1 MKNIYS
7 EIDRIKNNISQ
18 VFTLL
23 GMDDEPDKSSDKL
36 VANATQHNAYCEF
49 NGNQWFDIPT
59 NTTPDIKWTVDFR
72 AIWGLLPNGKEYST
86 IMGSRG
92 YNSASDFHISMKYG
106 RSEPQ
111 FLASVDSTIRTGI
124 WDNEFNLKQLPLFTR
139 MTISAIDKDITISNG
154 IQSRTYTYNGD
165 IVNSLEGLTMTIGA
179 LRDDGSYVEPF
190 IGRIFSIRAEN
201 ISTNKLVRDLI
212 PQKDESGAGYFLDKI
227 TNQKFTSKTSTS
239 LVYSVETYT

>member
-1 MKNIYS
+1 
-7 EIDRIKNNISQ
+7 
-18 VFTLL
+18 
-23 GMDDEPDKSSDKL
+23 
-36 VANATQHNAYCEF
+36 
-49 NGNQWFDIPT
+49 
-59 NTTPDIKWTVDFR
+59 
-72 AIWGLLPNGKEYST
+72 
-86 IMGSRG
+86 MGSRV

-212 PQKDESGAGYFLDKI
+212 P
-227 TNQKFTSKTSTS
+227 
-239 LVYSVETYT
+239 